1 MQNTQNF
8 EKAYNVLNA
17 EQKNAVDS
25 IYGPVMVVAW
35 PGTGKTQ
42 IMALRAANIILK
54 TWVNP
59 GNILITTFTEAGIIS
74 LKKRLFE
81 FIWADSYKINVSTIH
96 SFCNDVI
103 SDFPE
108 KFLSFR
114 AFKTIDD
121 IEQIEI
127 LEHIIDLGNYEALSS
142 SYDKYH
148 FLRSIKDSISKLK
161 QEWIDV
167 LKFGEIIEEQ
177 KKNYMQNLDLIDQ
190 KLKKYTN
197 EKEKWEK
204 HILKLTEL
212 NNIYAKYLQILNE
225 RWLYDFSDMID
236 FVLKKLKE
244 DQNLRLNY
252 AEKYQFIMID
262 EYQDTNNA
270 QNEIID
276 LILSESDD
284 KNVMVVG
291 DDDQSIYRFQWANLE
306 NMLYFSKKYEA
317 TKFVVLK
324 QNYRSTQWILD
335 TASKSINYNKSRIS
349 NFIPGLSKELNSN
362 KKFDS
367 NPELFICKNDIEEK
381 AFILDQIKA
390 LVETW
395 EKFEDIAIIVRTNSE
410 VESFSDFLQTN
421 SIPVESKL
429 KSNILKSKFVSLL
442 LSLLEV
448 VVDPLKDDSKLAN
461 ILRSPISDVNK
472 LDILLILRKLYNLN
486 YKPEQKKKLFEL
498 ISNFEF
504 LRSISKPTD
513 LQQAFFEQE
522 QNGLDQ
528 KITWTDKIEDFVNKI
543 LDCQVELSSNFYNF
557 FKTILEKFNFIEF
570 VEKNWNFS
578 DLEDIFTLLNYVKK
592 LVELDKEIT
601 PEKFFKKIGYFYKY
615 NLTISRNILKS
626 SVAGVQIMTAHQS
639 KWLEFENVFIP
650 SILLGNWGSR
660 RVIEKIKLPFWIIGS
675 TLTEDISKEVE
686 NEEERRLF
694 FVSLTRA
701 KKKLSLSFPT
711 WIDNKAKLQSEFL
724 QEIELVPKM
733 VENINLD
740 NIFLNEFKILSFDSL
755 VNKEEELYIN
765 EFLKNYKLS
774 ASDLNKFIE
783 DPRLFLRDVIF
794 KYPFEDNEF
803 TIFGKVYHK
812 TLEYFYLEFKK
823 SGNPP
828 DKTFL
833 EKYFIWL
840 LNKEILSKDEFERLK
855 EKWITWLNG
864 WYDSKIE
871 FKLPLELEYNF
882 RSKNIVFDWIP
893 LTGKIDK
900 IELFKDDEVI
910 LVDYKTGKA
919 KSLNDIKWLTQNWND
934 KYFRQL
940 LFYKIM
946 FSLDNSLSSKYKINS
961 LAIEFVE
968 WKESKYPFVNVEFN
982 EEDLEKVE
990 NEIKEVRS
998 KINDLNFW
1006 RSLI

>member
-74 LKKRLFE
+74 LKKRLFD
-81 FIWADSYKINVSTIH
+81 FIGSDSYKINVSTIH

-127 LEHIIDLGNYEALSS
+127 LEEIIDGGNYEALSS
-142 SYDKYH
+142 PYDKFHY
-148 FLRSIKDSISKLK
+148 LTSIKNSISKLK
-161 QEWIDV
+161 QEWIDNEQF
-167 LKFGEIIEEQ
+167 KIIIEQ
-177 KKNYMQNLDLIDQ
+177 QRKNYAEILEAIDP
-190 KLKKYTN
+190 KLKKYTS

-212 NNIYAKYLQILNE
+212 NYIYAKYLQVLNE

-324 QNYRSTQWILD
+324 QNYRSTQGILD
-335 TASKSINYNKSRIS
+335 LASKSINHNKSRIS

-362 KKFDS
+362 KNFNSAPD
-367 NPELFICKNDIEEK
+367 LFICKNDIEEK

-395 EKFEDIAIIVRTNSE
+395 EKYEDIAIIVRTNSE

-429 KSNILKSKFVSLL
+429 KSNILKSRFVKLLISLI
-442 LSLLEV
+442 EI
-448 VVDPLKDDSKLAN
+448 VVDPSKDDSKLAN
-461 ILRSPISDVNK
+461 ILRSPIADVNK
-472 LDILLILRKLYNLN
+472 LDILIILRKLYNLN
-486 YKPEQKKKLFEL
+486 YKPELKKKLFEL
-498 ISNFEF
+498 ISNTEF
-504 LRSISKPTD
+504 LASISKPTD

-522 QNGLDQ
+522 QNGIDQ
-528 KITWTDKIEDFVNKI
+528 KITGADKITEFVRKI
-543 LDCQVELSSNFYNF
+543 LDCQAELSSNFYNF
-557 FKTILEKFNFIEF
+557 FKTILEKFSFIEF

-592 LVELDKEIT
+592 LVELDREIT
-601 PEKFFKKIGYFYKY
+601 PEKFLKKISYFYKY
-615 NLTISRNILKS
+615 NLIISRNILKS
-626 SVAGVQIMTAHQS
+626 SIDGVQIMTAHQS

-650 SILLGNWGSR
+650 SLLLWNWWSK

-675 TLTEDISKEVE
+675 NITEWLAQEVE

-701 KKKLSLSFPT
+701 KKKLTLSFPT
-711 WIDNKAKLQSEFL
+711 WVDNKAKLQSEFL
-724 QEIELVPKM
+724 QEIELAPRM

-740 NIFLNEFKILSFDSL
+740 NIVKNEFKIISFDSL
-755 VNKEEELYIN
+755 VDKEEELYIQ

-783 DPRLFLRDVIF
+783 DPRIFLRDVIF

-823 SGNPP
+823 TGNPP
-828 DKTFL
+828 DKDFL
-833 EKYFIWL
+833 ERYFIWL

-864 WYDSKIE
+864 WYDNKRE
-871 FKLPLELEYNF
+871 FTLPLELEYNF

-900 IELFKDDEVI
+900 IEPANNDEVI
-910 LVDYKTGKA
+910 LVDYKTGKTR
-919 KSLNDIKWLTQNWND
+919 SLNDIKWATQSWD
-934 KYFRQL
+934 WKYFRQL

-946 FSLDNSLSSKYKINS
+946 FSLDNILASKYSVNS

-968 WKESKYPFVNVEFN
+968 WKDGKYPFVNVDFT
-982 EEDLEKVE
+982 EEDLDRVKD
-990 NEIKEVRS
+990 EIKEVWS
-998 KINDLNFW
+998 KISDLNFW